1 MRIQSPNG
9 IDLRS
14 AGMLVGEA
22 NKFQSHIM
30 MYHGEYKMNCKSLM
44 SMLAFPVGP
53 GGRCGNRVRRR
64 R

>member
-9 IDLRS
+9 IGLRS

-30 MYHGEYKMNCKSLM
+30 MKQGEYKMNFKSQM
-44 SMLAFPVGP
+44 SMLALPLRTDADVEI
-53 GGRCGNRVRRR
+53 
-64 R
+64 

>member
-14 AGMLVGEA
+14 VGMLVGEA

-30 MYHGEYKMNCKSLM
+30 MYHGEYKNELQKPDEYASI
-44 SMLAFPVGP
+44 SGRT